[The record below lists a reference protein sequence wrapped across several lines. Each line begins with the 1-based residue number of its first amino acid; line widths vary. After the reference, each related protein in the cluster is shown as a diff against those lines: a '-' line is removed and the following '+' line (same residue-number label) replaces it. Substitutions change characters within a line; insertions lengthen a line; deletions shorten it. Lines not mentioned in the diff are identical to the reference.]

1 MSSIEVIINGVTQ
14 SVSKQQL
21 FSMAAQGIINSQ
33 TPIMVNGKLATAGQ
47 VKGIVFGQPYN
58 NMGGQVPHSPFTVP
72 PTMPPL
78 QPYAPLPA
86 RREYRDPGTITFL
99 TILFTAF
106 CLIGDVIE
114 IPVHIVE
121 RAELQKIRMQVI
133 NEIDTILFDVFTE
146 IYKNKNE
153 TIDDN
158 EDDLDETLDDLE
170 TEEISDYD
178 LLILVYYIVKG
189 FIELVA
195 GILFLIWTY
204 RIVKNAHYI
213 SYRPL
218 RYSPGW
224 AVISYFIPIWNLFRP
239 FTVLSDAHKASKNPG
254 NWTVASGCVL
264 MGWWWGAYILSS
276 CLNICFWAQD
286 MIENVDTLL
295 LFNTCNIFFH
305 LTIWPFANILALLVV
320 KEVCRCQ
327 QEAYQQ
333 LHSSTGPVPISPFP
347 VQSFPQQ
354 PMGYQQGWWQQHY

>member
-47 VKGIVFGQPYN
+47 V
-58 NMGGQVPHSPFTVP
+58 
-72 PTMPPL
+72 
-78 QPYAPLPA
+78 
-86 RREYRDPGTITFL
+86 
-99 TILFTAF
+99 
-106 CLIGDVIE
+106 
-114 IPVHIVE
+114 
-121 RAELQKIRMQVI
+121 
-133 NEIDTILFDVFTE
+133 
-146 IYKNKNE
+146 
-153 TIDDN
+153 
-158 EDDLDETLDDLE
+158 
-170 TEEISDYD
+170 
-178 LLILVYYIVKG
+178 
-189 FIELVA
+189 
-195 GILFLIWTY
+195 
-204 RIVKNAHYI
+204 
-213 SYRPL
+213 
-218 RYSPGW
+218 
-224 AVISYFIPIWNLFRP
+224 
-239 FTVLSDAHKASKNPG
+239 KASKNPG